1 MLLLFLISLL
11 SIAASIIS
19 SPHQSKYVSAQ
30 YENYPYPPNNIQP
43 AMFQSM
49 APPVLQ
55 SPSHLSEISHHVFNG
70 QINWCTFNLKVLIA
84 GGGTGEKTIQLV
96 RQLMASKSTW
106 HITHLD
112 LSNASVTIAQE
123 RIIAL
128 FGKKVLQ
135 SISFVHG
142 SLLNLNELLP
152 FEMFDYI
159 DWLGVLH
166 TMSNP
171 SFALSMLN
179 AHLNPNGGI
188 GIMVYA
194 PIGRAGVINFQN
206 TVKLL
211 INNTQFASDQDE
223 QLILTK
229 SLLKFLPRTNPLR
242 LDSWRWKKLQRT
254 IYNTTKDSGLV
265 DLFMPAHDVPMTVQD
280 VHDFVEASNMN
291 VQTFVHSALYKLST
305 YVHDPIL
312 LKQLQDILA
321 TRSEEESFVELFSG
335 NMFHHFFYVTKT
347 SNPISKQPTWTDDK
361 KLIPIP
367 VRFHGPS
374 LSTALR
380 NLTFYPWKNNNLDL
394 FFRLPRCEGDA
405 LLKILTFIDGK
416 NSVETIEEK
425 VQSSTD
431 FDFCFNSLVDL
442 LNGMGKLFM
451 SKIPAQFEELSVDE
465 RAVRTAL
472 YPNLPRNAWHYFK
485 C

>member
-1 MLLLFLISLL
+1 LPG
-11 SIAASIIS
+11 
-19 SPHQSKYVSAQ
+19 SPPHNV
-30 YENYPYPPNNIQP
+30 QP
-43 AMFQSM
+43 VVCF
-49 APPVLQ
+49 
-55 SPSHLSEISHHVFNG
+55 
-70 QINWCTFNLKVLIA
+70 INVERPFKPQWWDWYH
-84 GGGTGEKTIQLV
+84 GV
-96 RQLMASKSTW
+96 RTYRTS
-106 HITHLD
+106 
-112 LSNASVTIAQE
+112 
-123 RIIAL
+123 R
-128 FGKKVLQ
+128 
-135 SISFVHG
+135 
-142 SLLNLNELLP
+142 
-152 FEMFDYI
+152 
-159 DWLGVLH
+159 
-166 TMSNP
+166 
-171 SFALSMLN
+171 
-179 AHLNPNGGI
+179 
-188 GIMVYA
+188 
-194 PIGRAGVINFQN
+194 
-206 TVKLL
+206 
-211 INNTQFASDQDE
+211 SDQ
-223 QLILTK
+223 L
-229 SLLKFLPRTNPLR
+229 SKFLPRTNPLR

-265 DLFMPAHDVPMTVQD
+265 DLFMPAHDVPMTV
-280 VHDFVEASNMN
+280 
-291 VQTFVHSALYKLST
+291 LYKLST

-347 SNPISKQPTWTDDK
+347 SNPISKQHTWTDDK